1 VSGADRIAVARVR
14 SVNPA
19 RREVRLE
26 LFVGFVWPEQAPLVA
41 RFSGGPGRPLKLES
55 ARPAPGGAVL
65 CMPAGV
71 PREMIA
77 ALKGARY
84 EVDECD
90 AAAYT
95 AEGWRAST
103 WIGYEVRNEAGG
115 LLGRVSKV
123 WETAANAA
131 FTVECETMGA
141 MTLPAIGQ
149 VVLGVDEEAEV
160 IVIADDIE
168 PYVVRDAD

>member
-26 LFVGFVWPEQAPLVA
+26 LFVGFVWPEQAPQVA
-41 RFSGGPGRPLKLES
+41 RFSGGSARPLKLES

-65 CMPAGV
+65 CMTAGV

-84 EVDECD
+84 EVDERD

-103 WIGYEVRNEAGG
+103 WIGYAVRSEAGG
-115 LLGRVSKV
+115 LLGRVSKI

-131 FTVECETMGA
+131 FTVESETMGA
-141 MTLPAIGQ
+141 MTLPAIEQ